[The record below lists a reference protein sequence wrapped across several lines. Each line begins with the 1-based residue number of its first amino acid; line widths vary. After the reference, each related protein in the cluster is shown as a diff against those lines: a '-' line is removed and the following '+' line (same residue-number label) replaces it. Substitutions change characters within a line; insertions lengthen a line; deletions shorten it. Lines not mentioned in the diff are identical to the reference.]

1 MSFLTIGHRG
11 VMGVEP
17 ENTLRSFLH
26 AERAGMDA
34 IELDLHLSK
43 DGALAVMHDAD
54 VDRTTD
60 GSGPIAEK
68 TLSELRE
75 LDAGQ
80 GERVP
85 VFEEVL
91 DAVRSPVQAE
101 IKDVAAARAL
111 AEVIQRRG
119 LVDRVEVSSFHDE
132 AVAEIAQLVPG
143 VRTVLIASRWRSDVV
158 ERAKTVGAATLA
170 LNIRRLTLE
179 VVEQAHAE
187 GLKVIGWV
195 VNTQDHL
202 RLVRALRLD
211 GATTDYP
218 DIRRAA
224 ASPLDHRP
232 GRTGLRRCRI
242 DHRPGPVGDPTGRTR
257 SLISSSNAR
266 SSRCGIPMRG
276 SPYGNGLSFPVRR

>member
-1 MSFLTIGHRG
+1 
-11 VMGVEP
+11 MGVEP
-17 ENTLRSFLH
+17 ENTLRSFVH
-26 AERAGMDA
+26 AEQAGMDA

-43 DGALAVMHDAD
+43 DGALAVMHDAE

-60 GSGPIAEK
+60 GTGPIAEK
-68 TLSELRE
+68 TLAELRE

-91 DAVRSPVQAE
+91 DAVRSPLQAE
-101 IKDVAAARAL
+101 IKDAAAARAL
-111 AEVIQRRG
+111 AEVMRLRD

-143 VRTVLIASRWRSDVV
+143 VRTVLIASRWKSDVV
-158 ERAKTVGAATLA
+158 DRAKAVGAATLA

-187 GLKVIGWV
+187 GVKVIGWV

-202 RLVRALRLD
+202 RLVRALGLD
-211 GATTDYP
+211 GATTDFP
-218 DIRRAA
+218 EIRRA
-224 ASPLDHRP
+224 
-232 GRTGLRRCRI
+232 GRFT
-242 DHRPGPVGDPTGRTR
+242 
-257 SLISSSNAR
+257 A
-266 SSRCGIPMRG
+266 
-276 SPYGNGLSFPVRR
+276 

>member
-17 ENTLRSFLH
+17 ENTLRSFVH
-26 AERAGMDA
+26 AEQAGMDV

-43 DGALAVMHDAD
+43 DGALAVMHDAE

-91 DAVRSPVQAE
+91 DAVRCPVQAE

-111 AEVIQRRG
+111 ADVMLRRG

-132 AVAEIAQLVPG
+132 AVDEIARLVPG
-143 VRTVLIASRWRSDVV
+143 VRTVLIASRWRNDVV
-158 ERAKTVGAATLA
+158 DRAKAVGAATLA

-187 GLKVIGWV
+187 DLKVIGWV

-218 DIRRAA
+218 EIRR
-224 ASPLDHRP
+224 
-232 GRTGLRRCRI
+232 
-242 DHRPGPVGDPTGRTR
+242 TGRFT
-257 SLISSSNAR
+257 A
-266 SSRCGIPMRG
+266 
-276 SPYGNGLSFPVRR
+276 

>member
-1 MSFLTIGHRG
+1 
-11 VMGVEP
+11 MGVEP
-17 ENTLRSFLH
+17 ENTLRSFVH

-60 GSGPIAEK
+60 GTGLIAEK
-68 TLSELRE
+68 TLAELRE

-111 AEVIQRRG
+111 ADVMRRRD
-119 LVDRVEVSSFHDE
+119 LVDRVEVLSFHDE
-132 AVAEIAQLVPG
+132 AIAEIAQLVPG
-143 VRTVLIASRWRSDVV
+143 VRTALVASRWKSDVV
-158 ERAKTVGAATLA
+158 DRAKAVGAATLV

-179 VVEQAHAE
+179 VVEQAHAD

-202 RLVRALRLD
+202 RLARGLGLD
-211 GATTDYP
+211 GATTDFP
-218 DIRRAA
+218 EIRRA
-224 ASPLDHRP
+224 
-232 GRTGLRRCRI
+232 GRFT
-242 DHRPGPVGDPTGRTR
+242 
-257 SLISSSNAR
+257 A
-266 SSRCGIPMRG
+266 
-276 SPYGNGLSFPVRR
+276 